1 MLKKWTAGWLVMGMV
16 SLLAG
21 TPADAESPG
30 SQPWQAQWI
39 GPAPRPAVDL
49 AGTSWIWTDEAGVDA
64 TRNAPPGIRFFR
76 HDINLPGDAR
86 ITSAAAAF
94 SADDRFKLFVNGKEA
109 GQGNG
114 WMNPSVLDIASA
126 LHPGVNHVIAQVEND
141 PATGDINAAGLIGK
155 IRIERDG
162 QPPLEIVTDA
172 TWTSPKTMAANEGK
186 AARVLGTN
194 GIPPWSA
201 IAVSGS
207 SPANVWN
214 CYLKRFMLDEKPAS
228 AMARIAV
235 DSKYWL
241 WVNGRLAVY
250 EGGLKRGPNPHD
262 TYFDRVELAP
272 YLHPGSNSVA
282 VLAWYWGK
290 DGLSHNSSGQAG
302 LVFELDAGATKVV
315 SDASW
320 KMLRHPAYGCTGD
333 PHPNYRLSDDNIH
346 FDARL
351 DLGDWTAP
359 NFDDSVWPAARAL
372 GQPPVAPW
380 NHLVERPI
388 PLWRTGQLTPY
399 ENAGELPRV
408 SDGKPIIA
416 RLPCNLSIS
425 PYLKIKAPA
434 GLTIDLRTDNYQGG
448 SEYNYRS
455 EYVTKEGVQEFES
468 LAYLNG
474 HWMIYTIPAGVEI
487 MDLRYR
493 ETRYDTDFTGSF
505 QCDDAFLNSLWMK
518 ARNTMNLNM
527 RDCIQDPDRE
537 RSQWWGDEVIVLG
550 QILYACDDRAH
561 ALIRK
566 GIYNLVDWQKPNG
579 VLYSP
584 VPSGSGSLARELPMQ
599 MLASIGDYGFWHY
612 YLHTGDSA
620 TIAHAYPAVKRYLAL
635 YQLGADGL
643 VVHRGGGWDWAD
655 WGENID
661 VPVLE
666 NAWLYQ
672 ALGAAMNMA
681 RLTGN
686 DADVP
691 HYESMRTSI
700 ANNYNRVLWTGTEY
714 RSPGCQGE
722 TDERGHSLAVLF
734 GLAKPEQWPAI
745 KSTLTKQ
752 FHGSP
757 YMEKYVLESL
767 FQMNDA
773 DAAIARMK
781 TRYQKM
787 VDSQY
792 TTLWE
797 GWGIGAEG
805 FGGGSYNHGWAGGP
819 LTLMMQYVAGV
830 APTSPGFA
838 TYQVKPQL
846 GGLHRVSAGFDTVK
860 GRIEVEIVRRPENF
874 QLKLT
879 SPPKTTATLCFPV
892 TELGLKTIQ
901 VRGKTLWQ
909 NGKAVG
915 RVKGVAPTGEEAGHV
930 CFTVAPGTWEFEA
943 GER

>member
-1 MLKKWTAGWLVMGMV
+1 MVKKLAMGWLAMCLVA
-16 SLLAG
+16 SWAD
-21 TPADAESPG
+21 TPAKAESSG
-30 SQPWQAQWI
+30 SQPWLAQWI
-39 GPAPRPAVDL
+39 GPASLPTVDL
-49 AGTSWIWTDEAGVDA
+49 AG
-64 TRNAPPGIRFFR
+64 AP
-76 HDINLPGDAR
+76 L
-86 ITSAAAAF
+86 
-94 SADDRFKLFVNGKEA
+94 
-109 GQGNG
+109 
-114 WMNPSVLDIASA
+114 
-126 LHPGVNHVIAQVEND
+126 
-141 PATGDINAAGLIGK
+141 
-155 IRIERDG
+155 
-162 QPPLEIVTDA
+162 
-172 TWTSPKTMAANEGK
+172 
-186 AARVLGTN
+186 
-194 GIPPWSA
+194 
-201 IAVSGS
+201 
-207 SPANVWN
+207 ANVWN
-214 CYLKRFMLDEKPAS
+214 CYRTHFTLDEKPAS
-228 AMARIAV
+228 AIARIAV

-250 EGGLKRGPNPHD
+250 EGELKRGPDPLD
-262 TYFDRVELAP
+262 TYFDRVDLAP
-272 YLHPGSNSVA
+272 YLQPGSNTVA
-282 VLAWYWGK
+282 LLAWYWGK
-290 DGLSHNSSGQAG
+290 DGLSHNSSGQPG
-302 LVFELDAGATKVV
+302 LVFELDAGATKVA
-315 SDASW
+315 SDSSW
-320 KMLRHPAYGCTGD
+320 KMLRHPAYGSTGD
-333 PHPNYRLSDDNIH
+333 PHPNYRMPDDNIH

-351 DLGDWTAP
+351 DLDGWTAP
-359 NFDDSVWPAARAL
+359 NFDDSAW
-372 GQPPVAPW
+372 PVAVASGRPPTPPW

-388 PLWRTGQLTPY
+388 PPWRTSQLTPY
-399 ENAGELPRV
+399 ENASELPRV

-416 RLPCNLSIS
+416 RLPRNLSIS

-455 EYVTKEGVQEFES
+455 EYVTKAGVQEFES

-487 MDLRYR
+487 LDLRYR
-493 ETRYDTDFTGSF
+493 ETRYDTDFSGRF
-505 QCDDAFLNSLWMK
+505 ECDDAFLNRLWMK

-550 QILYACDDRAH
+550 QILYACDGRAH

-566 GIYNLVDWQKPNG
+566 GIYNLVDWQKPDG

-584 VPSGSGSLARELPMQ
+584 VPSGRGSLARELPMQ
-599 MLASIGDYGFWHY
+599 MLASIGVYGFWHY
-612 YLHTGDSA
+612 YLYTGDSA

-643 VVHRGGGWDWAD
+643 VVHRSGGWDWAD

-672 ALGAAMNMA
+672 ALEAAINMA

-691 HYESMRTSI
+691 HYEAMRSCI

-714 RSPGCQGE
+714 RSPGYQGE

-745 KSTLTKQ
+745 KSTFTRA

-781 TRYQKM
+781 SRYQKM
-787 VDSQY
+787 VDSNY

-797 GWGIGAEG
+797 GWGIGTEG

-819 LTLMMQYVAGV
+819 LSLMMQYVAGV

-846 GGLHRVSAGFDTVK
+846 GRLHRVNAGFDTVK
-860 GRIEVEIVRRPENF
+860 GRIEVEIVRGPDNLH
-874 QLKLT
+874 LKLT
-879 SPPKTTATLCFPV
+879 SPKKTTATLCIPLA
-892 TELGLKTIQ
+892 ELGLKSVV
-901 VRGKTLWQ
+901 VRGKTLWR
-909 NGKAVG
+909 NEKAAGPVEGITPVG
-915 RVKGVAPTGEEAGHV
+915 EMAGHA

-943 GER
+943 GAR